1 MHLDDGVVGCRRGRA
16 ELSPDR
22 LRLFQ
27 ARLAV
32 ALGGMAE
39 KDAET
44 RHWFTKCRA
53 AMLSEAPKVI
63 QDTLAD
69 AEQLPDGGDSVQA
82 ERRQLEERLSTLVR
96 KAVQEMRSLGRSKDF
111 KAVELALMKYGD
123 YPKESDNDPWDVLQA
138 HREDLVRA
146 AKKRLRDVALVS
158 DPVLLGRELEHLVGV
173 PCALTARVCVSVYLS
188 ERVADDGPQLQLPW

>member
-1 MHLDDGVVGCRRGRA
+1 
-16 ELSPDR
+16 
-22 LRLFQ
+22 
-27 ARLAV
+27 
-32 ALGGMAE
+32 MAE

-158 DPVLLGRELEHLVGV
+158 DPVLLGRELETYKAYDKAARYAWIV
-173 PCALTARVCVSVYLS
+173 CLTALS
-188 ERVADDGPQLQLPW
+188 RTTRSWICLEFWRTFFCSKGGRSSASKWMR